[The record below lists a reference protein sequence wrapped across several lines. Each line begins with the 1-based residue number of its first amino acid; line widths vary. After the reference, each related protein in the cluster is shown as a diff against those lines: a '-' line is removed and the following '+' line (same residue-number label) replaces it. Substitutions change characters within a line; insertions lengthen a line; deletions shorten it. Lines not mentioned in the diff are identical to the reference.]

1 MTLRERI
8 ESYVESL
15 GGEIDGFELS
25 QDGLRAVLDAVLT
38 ETVIAD
44 AERDEYAEIGR
55 LLDSMLLTGKHGG
68 SGPTIEIW
76 KHCST
81 LIFENPDI
89 GYHVQRELLLG
100 HAPTLLAALK
110 SLKERCG

>member
-1 MTLRERI
+1 MSDKPMTLRERI

-15 GGEIDGFELS
+15 GGEMDGFELT

-44 AERDEYAEIGR
+44 TERDEYAEIGR

-68 SGPTIEIW
+68 CPICKLYLCDECTKRHEGES
-76 KHCST
+76 
-81 LIFENPDI
+81 
-89 GYHVQRELLLG
+89 
-100 HAPTLLAALK
+100 HAEAAGMEGK
-110 SLKERCG
+110 DDES